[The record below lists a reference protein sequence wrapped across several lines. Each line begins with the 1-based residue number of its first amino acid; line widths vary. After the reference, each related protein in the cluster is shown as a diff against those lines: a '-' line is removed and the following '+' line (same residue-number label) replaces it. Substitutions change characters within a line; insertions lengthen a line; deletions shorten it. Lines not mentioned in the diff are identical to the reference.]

1 MPSTIPFDPSLVL
14 GNLINLDKIN
24 GLKAIA
30 EEQKPADDAQDA
42 LNALILNKR
51 KLDMTYQE
59 MVNMG
64 VSVSDLTSFEQMIE
78 KLKGDIATH
87 AAKYGDEVMKSAGK
101 VESTKDSQDQKQINE
116 APESPI
122 DWNKSSIKKMPL
134 SSDTM
139 NVDVQYIRNETEV
152 DSNEAHASAVALAVS
167 GSVGS
172 IFGSSVTAR
181 AAHSAKSSTLHQ
193 TSQHEIVGTLVITAT
208 CTHKIADVFAP
219 FIMDPDK
226 AIDAWNLS
234 YPQSTLDTTSEAEL
248 KKALA
253 VKADEKDPKLYLLSG
268 QTMGSSFVGMVHIIQ
283 AQTTDSTQSESA
295 RTSAAAVEAKASGLF
310 TYYSGK
316 FGISSDSSKKLQDLL
331 STNDMTS
338 HCCLVTMGLIPSLKS
353 NEVGT
358 TIKTL
363 QPDAKEVMDQLSE
376 IQNATDGEVTSPD
389 DKAKAARTGQNFIE
403 LQNSYLKNSVSSVI
417 ESEVTQNKVI
427 DTNSLMTAFDDFV
440 KKAAADD
447 ACGVPINFFVK
458 EITKEEI
465 AKAYLKK
472 YSPLPNWQL
481 SSDDDSSSA
490 EKSS

>member
-1 MPSTIPFDPSLVL
+1 MPSTIPFDPSLIL
-14 GNLINLDKIN
+14 GNLIKLDKIDR
-24 GLKAIA
+24 LKVIA

-64 VSVSDLTSFEQMIE
+64 VSLESLSGFAEMID
-78 KLKGDIATH
+78 KMKGDIATH
-87 AAKYGDEVMKSAGK
+87 AIKYGDEVMKSAGK
-101 VESTKDSQDQKQINE
+101 VESTKDSQDQKQIGE
-116 APESPI
+116 VPESPI
-122 DWNKSSIKKMPL
+122 DWNKSSIKKMPI

-167 GSVGS
+167 GSVGL
-172 IFGSSVTAR
+172 IFGTSSVTAS
-181 AAHSAKSSTLHQ
+181 ASHSAKSSTLHQ
-193 TSQHEIVGTLVITAT
+193 TSQHQIIGTLVITAT

-234 YPQSTLDTTSEAEL
+234 FPKSTLDTTSEAEMQ
-248 KKALA
+248 KALA
-253 VKADEKDPKLYLLSG
+253 VKAGEKDPKLYLLSG
-268 QTMGSSFVGMVHIIQ
+268 QTMGSSFVGMVHILQ
-283 AQTTDSTQSESA
+283 AQSTDSTQSESA
-295 RTSAAAVEAKASGLF
+295 RTSAAAVEAQASGLF

-338 HCCLVTMGLIPSLKS
+338 HCCLITMGLIPSLKS
-353 NEVGT
+353 NEIGT

-363 QPDAKEVMDQLSE
+363 QPSAGEVMGQLAE
-376 IQNATDGEVTSPD
+376 IQNATDGEVTSPP
-389 DKAKAARTGQNFIE
+389 DKAKAARDGQNFIE
-403 LQNSYLKNSVSSVI
+403 LQNSYLKESVSAVI
-417 ESEVTQNKVI
+417 ESQVTQNKVI

-440 KKAAADD
+440 TKAAADD

-481 SSDDDSSSA
+481 SSDDDT
-490 EKSS
+490 K

>member
-167 GSVGS
+167 GSVG
-172 IFGSSVTAR
+172 
-181 AAHSAKSSTLHQ
+181 
-193 TSQHEIVGTLVITAT
+193 
-208 CTHKIADVFAP
+208 
-219 FIMDPDK
+219 
-226 AIDAWNLS
+226 
-234 YPQSTLDTTSEAEL
+234 
-248 KKALA
+248 
-253 VKADEKDPKLYLLSG
+253 
-268 QTMGSSFVGMVHIIQ
+268 
-283 AQTTDSTQSESA
+283 
-295 RTSAAAVEAKASGLF
+295 
-310 TYYSGK
+310 
-316 FGISSDSSKKLQDLL
+316 
-331 STNDMTS
+331 
-338 HCCLVTMGLIPSLKS
+338 
-353 NEVGT
+353 
-358 TIKTL
+358 
-363 QPDAKEVMDQLSE
+363 
-376 IQNATDGEVTSPD
+376 
-389 DKAKAARTGQNFIE
+389 
-403 LQNSYLKNSVSSVI
+403 
-417 ESEVTQNKVI
+417 
-427 DTNSLMTAFDDFV
+427 
-440 KKAAADD
+440 
-447 ACGVPINFFVK
+447 
-458 EITKEEI
+458 
-465 AKAYLKK
+465 
-472 YSPLPNWQL
+472 
-481 SSDDDSSSA
+481 
-490 EKSS
+490 